1 MTQLQAEKNVIFGT
15 GPLGLAVMDELVAR
29 GRSVTLVN
37 RSGRVSEALPA
48 GAAVQAGDARD
59 PAQVAALVAETDVVF
74 HCAQPGYHEWPEKF
88 PPITNGILAGGG
100 GTGVRLVMGDN
111 LYMYGPTGGQPI
123 RESMP
128 YAASGRK
135 GRCRAEMAQT
145 VLAAHE
151 RGEVKATLGRASD
164 FYGPRVLGSALGEMF
179 FGPALVGES
188 INVLGNPDLPHT
200 YTYIRDF
207 ARGLV
212 TLSEHEKA
220 FGRAWHVPSGPT
232 VSTREFAQWVGE
244 QAGQPVKLRAAG
256 PFMVSV
262 LGLFSPDV
270 REMREMLYE
279 FNEPFLVDDSDFRAA
294 FPSEVTPHDTAI
306 AETLA
311 WFRVRHSRPVA
322 AR

>member
-1 MTQLQAEKNVIFGT
+1 MTQLHAQKNVIFGT
-15 GPLGLAVMDELVAR
+15 GPLGLAVMDELISR

-37 RSGRVSEALPA
+37 RSGRVDEPLPA
-48 GAAVQAGDARD
+48 GVTIQAGDARD
-59 PAQVAALVAETDVVF
+59 PAQVAAAVAGADVVF
-74 HCAQPGYHEWPEKF
+74 HCAQPSYHEWPEKF
-88 PPITNGILAGGG
+88 PPITNGILAGVS
-100 GTGVRLVMGDN
+100 GTGARLVMGDN
-111 LYMYGPTGGQPI
+111 LYMYGQTGGQPVK
-123 RESMP
+123 ESLA
-128 YAASGRK
+128 YAATGHK

-151 RGEVKATLGRASD
+151 RGDVQATLGRASD
-164 FYGPRVLGSALGEMF
+164 FYGPRVLGSAVGEMF

-188 INVLGNPDLPHT
+188 VNVLGNPDLPHT

-212 TLSEHEKA
+212 TLSEHEEA

-232 VSTREFAQWVGE
+232 TSTREFAQMVGE
-244 QAGQPVKLRAAG
+244 QVGQPVKLRTAG

-279 FNEPFLVDDSDFRAA
+279 FTEPFVVDDSDFRAA
-294 FPSEVTPHDTAI
+294 FPSEVTAHNTAI
-306 AETLA
+306 AETVS
-311 WFRVRHSRPVA
+311 WFRARHAKPA
-322 AR
+322 AAH